1 MKDSQPQLNE
11 LQQAYSIAKRQNKMS
26 SKQIRKLKRLSRLEN
41 RKHTRQ
47 FWLRTSLWASSCCVL
62 ALVGSLSLQSILSDF
77 ETFLAQLEPNSFSSQ
92 YDVVETHN
100 IVEGQYQTT
109 IAQQKAQLD
118 DSLAGSQ
125 AKLNEV
131 SQFYGKLVHSERDVW
146 FIADCQNQTLI
157 EVRKSLLDELGVPD
171 DLSVASDQGLLLA
184 LGKNQSGQ
192 LVSITTPP
200 SGQALY
206 ACP

>member
-1 MKDSQPQLNE
+1 MKNSQHQLNE
-11 LQQAYSIAKRQNKMS
+11 LQQAYSIAKRHNKMS
-26 SKQIRKLKRLSRLEN
+26 SKQVRKLKRLSRLEN

-62 ALVGSLSLQSILSDF
+62 ALVGSLSLQSILNDF

-192 LVSITTPP
+192 LVSITAPP
-200 SGQALY
+200 SGKALY